1 MNSIDLAR
9 SATTDA
15 EPPPGLSTA
24 LRALWYAKA
33 GRWHEAHDLC
43 QDISGTDG
51 SWIHAW
57 LHREEGDQSNAEY
70 WYAQARQPVPPRG
83 KPLADEW
90 AEIAA
95 AMADR

>member
-33 GRWHEAHDLC
+33 GR
-43 QDISGTDG
+43 

-70 WYAQARQPVPPRG
+70 WYARARQPVPARG
-83 KPLADEW
+83 KSLADEW

>member
-43 QDISGTDG
+43 QEISGTDG

-70 WYAQARQPVPPRG
+70 WYARARQPVPARG
-83 KPLADEW
+83 KSLADEW